1 MAKFK
6 EGISDQLRADHTYQ
20 TLKEADKHCT
30 MPQRGQANTTSQAK
44 FEYHRH
50 LVKGYCAGQGS
61 H

>member
-30 MPQRGQANTTSQAK
+30 MPQRGKPILPLKQNSNITATLPRAI
-44 FEYHRH
+44 
-50 LVKGYCAGQGS
+50 V
-61 H
+61 